1 MRNLIYLILFTIN
14 CYSASLTL
22 NIAKDDNIDFSILHI
37 KDDKKFLCEIK
48 MREDFKDIVVCTFMQ
63 NINPPIS
70 RSDRDF
76 KIDSNKNI
84 LNIIPTNK
92 MMLQSLQDDF
102 IVTNI
107 IKSDVK
113 SMHKH
118 WIVVGY
124 KDEMK
129 LFKTNDKNG
138 INFDI
143 VFQNKELPHVGS
155 LDLDAQPITQKNDAV
170 SMSRIRKAYEEKRYS
185 RVLKLAD
192 DMSEDKKS
200 TFSKEAKLYK
210 LRALD
215 ALAWENG
222 EQEDIDTDELLDVA
236 TSWISENPSSIHL
249 SEVLMYIAK
258 TYYKLGYVNKGDEY
272 SNILKEEF
280 YDSRYTKLAQL
291 YKADR
296 IYKNRKRRV
305 EAINIYKDVL
315 YNTKDLMIAS
325 AAASKISEKYLDAN
339 KIDLAYKF
347 YKKVVDANEKYLLE
361 NRTKSYEFA
370 KRFAK
375 EGKFDLAIEIIAILL
390 SDKDENFQ
398 TDEMQKDLAYWYE
411 LRGDKETSYWLYREY
426 LNSYK
431 SGRYVEF
438 VKNRIDKILLDI
450 DEQNS
455 SKKMKNIN
463 NILSKYP
470 NEPIYKKALIE
481 KAKILINEK
490 KYDQLFAIEGELKKI
505 GAQKY
510 LQYGADKK
518 IVQDLNSDNCKDAIY
533 LREEYNATTPQKLE
547 VKLFE
552 CLMRF
557 NKYNEALN
565 LTQKYQNEKDLKI
578 KLDWMY
584 KSAKAHSKL
593 DHNKRVILLGEDIE
607 KLSKVVKTRKYDDIV
622 YLKAEAYYNL
632 QEYDEMMLK
641 EVKQAQKLFPFDIR
655 NIDLFMKV
663 VRYAK
668 KRKIDLLIVDYAQ
681 KIIELQ
687 KRHKIEDYSPNIEL
701 DYINALKRLKQYEK
715 ALKEDLKLLF
725 VKLTDLQKANV
736 LYIAGELSLKT
747 DKPKEAKE
755 FFMKCGEIVE
765 DSLWQRLCAQSL
777 ELLDE

>member
-1 MRNLIYLILFTIN
+1 MRSLIYLILFIIN
-14 CYSASLTL
+14 CHSASLTL
-22 NIAKDDNIDFSILHI
+22 SIAKDDNIDFSILHI
-37 KDDKKFLCEIK
+37 KDNKEFLCKIK

-63 NINPPIS
+63 DIKPSIS

-76 KIDSNKNI
+76 KIDSNENR
-84 LNIIPTNK
+84 LNIVPTNK

-102 IVTNI
+102 ILTNI

-129 LFKTNDKNG
+129 LFKTSDENG

-155 LDLDAQPITQKNDAV
+155 LDLDAQPVTQKNDAV
-170 SMSRIRKAYEEKRYS
+170 SMSRVRKAYEEKKYS
-185 RVLKLAD
+185 RVLKLTD
-192 DMSEDKKS
+192 DILEDRKS

-215 ALAWENG
+215 ALAWEG
-222 EQEDIDTDELLDVA
+222 SEQGDVDTDELLDVA
-236 TSWISENPSSIHL
+236 TSWISENPSSTHL
-249 SEVLMYIAK
+249 SEVLMYISK
-258 TYYKLGYVNKGDEY
+258 TYYKLGHVNKADEY

-291 YKADR
+291 HKADR

-315 YNTKDLMIAS
+315 YNTKDIMIAS
-325 AAASKISEKYLDAN
+325 TAASKVSEKYLDAN
-339 KIDLAYKF
+339 KVDLAYKF

-361 NRTKSYEFA
+361 NRVQSYEFA

-375 EGKFDLAIEIIAILL
+375 EGKLDLAIRVIAILL

-398 TDEMQKDLAYWYE
+398 TDEMQKNLAYWYE
-411 LRGDKETSYWLYREY
+411 LRGDKEASYWLYREY
-426 LNSYK
+426 LDNYK
-431 SGRYVEF
+431 NGKYVEF
-438 VKNRIDKILLDI
+438 VNNRIDKILLDI

-455 SKKMKNIN
+455 SKKMENIN
-463 NILSKYP
+463 NILTKYP

-481 KAKILINEK
+481 KAKMLIKEE
-490 KYDQLFAIEGELKKI
+490 KYDQLFAIESELKKSD
-505 GAQKY
+505 AQKY

-533 LREEYNATTPQKLE
+533 LRQEYSATIPKKLE
-547 VKLFE
+547 IKLFE
-552 CLMRF
+552 CLMRLT
-557 NKYNEALN
+557 KYSEALN
-565 LTQKYQNEKDLKI
+565 LVQRYQNEKDLKI

-584 KSAKAHSKL
+584 QSAKVHSKL
-593 DHNKRVILLGEDIE
+593 DHNKKVIMLGEDIE
-607 KLSKVVKTRKYDDIV
+607 KLSKIIKIKQYDDIV

-641 EVKQAQKLFPFDIR
+641 EVNQAQKLFPYDIR

-687 KRHKIEDYSPNIEL
+687 KRYKIDNYSPNIEL
-701 DYINALKRLKQYEK
+701 DYINALKRLKQYDK

-747 DKPKEAKE
+747 DKTKEAKE
-755 FFMKCGEIVE
+755 FFTKCGEIIE
-765 DSLWQRLCAQSL
+765 DSSWQRLCAQSL